1 MGSRRRSGDEFVEP
15 MLPTLAPEPPDSG
28 DWIHEIKYDGY
39 RTQLVLEAD
48 RALAFTREG
57 FDWSDRYRSVLDVL
71 RSVHP
76 GSIRIDGEMVVQDDQ
91 GRPDFKAMQKLVA
104 RRGGP
109 AFVFYAF
116 DLLSID
122 GADIRNEPL
131 VARRA
136 RLAEVIAKAGK
147 GSRIQFS
154 EAFEGTGKDLFRAAD
169 RMGLEGIVSKR
180 ADSRY
185 RSGRT
190 KNWLKIKCY
199 QESTL
204 TIVGYERRPGAA
216 ASVLLAAREGET
228 LRYAGRSM
236 VTLPRIQR
244 ERLWR
249 ALEKA
254 KSLSPSIPL
263 PQAKTRRGAE
273 AGAVWVKPR
282 VKAVVRHL
290 KGEDALRHAT
300 LVSTDAGTSGGG

>member
-1 MGSRRRSGDEFVEP
+1 
-15 MLPTLAPEPPDSG
+15 MLPTLAPEPPDSA

-39 RTQLVLEAD
+39 RTQLVLD
-48 RALAFTREG
+48 GTRSMAFTREG
-57 FDWSDRYRSVLDVL
+57 FDWSDRYRPILDIL
-71 RSVHP
+71 RSIHP
-76 GSIRIDGEMVVQDDQ
+76 GLIRVDGEMVVQDAH
-91 GRPDFKAMQKLVA
+91 GRPDFKAMQKHVA
-104 RRGGP
+104 RRGSQD
-109 AFVFYAF
+109 FVFYAF
-116 DLLSID
+116 DLLGID

-131 VARRA
+131 TVRRA
-136 RLAEVIAKAGK
+136 RLVEVVSRAGK

-154 EAFEGTGKDLFRAAD
+154 EAFDGSGDDLFRAAD

-204 TIVGYERRPGAA
+204 TIVGYERRPGAP
-216 ASVLLAAREGET
+216 ASVLLADREGGA

-236 VTLPRIQR
+236 VTLPRLQR

-254 KSLSPSIPL
+254 RSLTPAVVTAKSKAS
-263 PQAKTRRGAE
+263 RGE
-273 AGAVWVKPR
+273 GGGAVWVKPS
-282 VKAVVRHL
+282 VTAVVRHL

-300 LVSTDAGTSGGG
+300 LISTDAGGEGS